1 MHSSRSQCETQSH
14 STNTNKHGH
23 VKGGV
28 KKKKRRK
35 IHANG
40 QEGGNETYEN
50 AVGINV
56 EDDLELLRASVHE
69 EADAYQS
76 SLFQ

>member
-1 MHSSRSQCETQSH
+1 M
-14 STNTNKHGH
+14 
-23 VKGGV
+23 

-40 QEGGNETYEN
+40 QEGGDETYEN

-56 EDDLELLRASVHE
+56 KDDLELLRASVHE